1 MAYVK
6 WFFLLIIGIPFELF
20 AKVLSPVLA
29 CFVQANGWLPDWL
42 WMFQTPD
49 NTCDG
54 DAGHRERWPRDGVI
68 WIWLRRTAWLFRNS
82 AYGFNF
88 YVLGVKYLPTDAVTI
103 EGDPGVGDTSGISG
117 LCKWRLERDG
127 KLYAWQIYYV
137 RHYRIFGRWKCVR
150 FGAGWKLWG
159 DIVADPQCPH
169 WLYFHPIK
177 GSGLEGKAKQ

>member
-6 WFFLLIIGIPFELF
+6 WFFLLIVGIPFELF

-49 NTCDG
+49 NTNDG

-68 WIWLRRTAWLFRNS
+68 WTWLRRTAWLFRNS

-88 YVLGVKYLPTDAVTI
+88 YVLGVKYLPTDVVTV
-103 EGDPGVGDTSGISG
+103 EGDPAVGDTSGISG

-127 KLYAWQIYYV
+127 KLYAW
-137 RHYRIFGRWKCVR
+137 
-150 FGAGWKLWG
+150 
-159 DIVADPQCPH
+159 
-169 WLYFHPIK
+169 
-177 GSGLEGKAKQ
+177 